1 MDNASVVKLTAD
13 KVARHVAEIAP
24 SLTSTELMMVQDLL
38 GTVLKFPIV
47 KNHDTKEEEKEST
60 AD

>member
-1 MDNASVVKLTAD
+1 MDKASVVKLTAD

-24 SLTSTELMMVQDLL
+24 FLSDLELVMVQDLL

-47 KNHDTKEEEKEST
+47 KNNDTKEVEENTDS
-60 AD
+60 

>member
-24 SLTSTELMMVQDLL
+24 SLTDLELVMVQDLL

-47 KNHDTKEEEKEST
+47 KSNGTKEEEKQS
-60 AD
+60 